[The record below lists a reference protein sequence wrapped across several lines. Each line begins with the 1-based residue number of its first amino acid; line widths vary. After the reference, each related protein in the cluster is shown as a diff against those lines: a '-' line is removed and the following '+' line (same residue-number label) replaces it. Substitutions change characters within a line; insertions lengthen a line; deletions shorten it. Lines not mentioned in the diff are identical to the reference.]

1 MNTLFACVLVQIFV
15 FVHDDFSHPSLKHLP
30 SLMLGYCDQ
39 SLLQA
44 NFLKKIPNTGNRFS
58 AGTGRKDLCP
68 VDRLRGEMQGPV
80 CARQADRS
88 IRKDPVCARKAGA
101 TRVVSWFQG
110 PMWWEDR
117 RVEVVV
123 SACFRVAL
131 LFSRFS
137 TPQPV
142 SCLAPFVGF

>member
-1 MNTLFACVLVQIFV
+1 MRDCRPCSWQSTATGSAAVI
-15 FVHDDFSHPSLKHLP
+15 SLKHPP

-44 NFLKKIPNTGNRFS
+44 KFLKRKFPNAGKRFS
-58 AGTGRKDLCP
+58 AGAGRKDYCP
-68 VDRLRGEMQGPV
+68 VGRLRGGMQGPV
-80 CARQADRS
+80 CARQAGRS

-101 TRVVSWFQG
+101 NLVVFWFQG
-110 PMWWEDR
+110 PIWWEDR

-123 SACFRVAL
+123 SACFRVAP

>member
-1 MNTLFACVLVQIFV
+1 M
-15 FVHDDFSHPSLKHLP
+15 
-30 SLMLGYCDQ
+30 
-39 SLLQA
+39 
-44 NFLKKIPNTGNRFS
+44 KKAEAEPFKEFI
-58 AGTGRKDLCP
+58 A
-68 VDRLRGEMQGPV
+68 
-80 CARQADRS
+80 
-88 IRKDPVCARKAGA
+88 IARKAGA